1 MRLNKIHSIK
11 VLRLT
16 IAHKTAV
23 VFAYHTVGVRC
34 LQALIDGGF
43 EIPLVISHADN
54 PHENIWFESVA
65 NLCQEHHIPILLD
78 PDLNQ
83 PDIQAQ
89 IAQIQP
95 DYLFSFYFRQMIP
108 TPVLELARLAA
119 LNMHGSL
126 LPKYRGRVPINWAVI
141 HGETETGATLHVM
154 EVKPD
159 AGDIVSQERI
169 AIGPDQTAYEVFNE
183 VSLAAV
189 IALQKVLPELLRG
202 QIPRSKN
209 DLSQGSYFG
218 GRKPAD
224 GLIDWNTSCE
234 VIYNLYR
241 AVAPP
246 YPGAFTIIGDNQLI
260 VAKAKKLPP
269 NFFPSSTTLGIQV
282 INNQIIGCSSDFGG
296 LFIEELRWNHA
307 PIYPSDLQKLLENS
321 TKA

>member
-1 MRLNKIHSIK
+1 MI
-11 VLRLT
+11 RLT
-16 IAHKTAV
+16 TSHKTAV

-54 PHENIWFESVA
+54 PEENIWFESVA
-65 NLCQEHHIPILLD
+65 ALCQKHQIPILLD
-78 PDLNQ
+78 PDLHQ

-89 IAQIQP
+89 IARIQP

-108 TPVLELARLAA
+108 TQVLALAQLAA

-126 LPKYRGRVPINWAVI
+126 LPKYRGRVPVNWAVI

-159 AGDIVSQERI
+159 AGDIVSQEVVT
-169 AIGPDQTAYEVFNE
+169 IGPDQTAYEVFNE

-189 IALQKVLPELLRG
+189 TALQKVLPALIRG
-202 QIPRSKN
+202 QMPRSPN
-209 DLSQGSYFG
+209 DLSKGSYFG

-224 GLIDWNTSCE
+224 GLIHWESSSAD
-234 VIYNLYR
+234 VYNLYR

-246 YPGAFTIIGDNQLI
+246 YPGAFTMLGENQLI
-260 VAKAKKLPP
+260 VTKAKKLPP
-269 NFFPSSTTLGIQV
+269 YSLPSSMGLGLRVQ
-282 INNQIIGCSSDFGG
+282 NEQIIGVCADFGG
-296 LFIEELRWNHA
+296 LLIEELRLNDA
-307 PIYPSDLQKLLENS
+307 VINAQNLQKLLNNL
-321 TKA
+321 TNA